1 MNLDEYWECTL
12 KALDW
17 GNGLGPNLI
26 VDDGGDMTMMLLEG
40 SKWEKIWEEEKR
52 LPDPTRVETEDEQA
66 LFRILSVEIPK
77 NPNKFRNYVSQ
88 VKGVSEETTTGVLRL
103 N

>member
-1 MNLDEYWECTL
+1 MNLDEYWECIL

-40 SKWEKIWEEEKR
+40 SKWEKIWEEE
-52 LPDPTRVETEDEQA
+52 
-66 LFRILSVEIPK
+66 
-77 NPNKFRNYVSQ
+77 
-88 VKGVSEETTTGVLRL
+88 
-103 N
+103 